1 MSNKNE
7 KIKNQ
12 EAAPPDANLSS
23 AAAVIENNAPIMD
36 PKLHAARYNRII
48 TRAILYFLL
57 SAGALVVLFPLIWMI
72 LTAMKQ
78 PGTAFKF
85 SFLPDSLSYEGFS
98 KLYTLDNFKKVFAE
112 FNFMKYFF
120 NSIIVASLAAVFATT
135 FACMAGYV
143 FAKKNFIYKD
153 LLFYLL
159 VATMMIPGMMYLVPQ
174 FVITVKLGWFDTY
187 QGLIIPHLANIFGV
201 FMMRQFMRSIPD
213 SLIEAAKLDG
223 ASEWQI
229 FTIIIV
235 PMAMPIIV
243 TLFLLTFLF
252 HWSNFI
258 WQLVITK
265 PGSAILT
272 IPVGLAYFS
281 GPHGSEW
288 ELMMAAS
295 CFSII
300 PMAVLF
306 LIAQN
311 FFIEGMTKGAVKE

>member
-1 MSNKNE
+1 MNINEMKDKINRNTKN
-7 KIKNQ
+7 
-12 EAAPPDANLSS
+12 
-23 AAAVIENNAPIMD
+23 
-36 PKLHAARYNRII
+36 I
-48 TRAILYFLL
+48 TRFFLYALLACGAI
-57 SAGALVVLFPLIWMI
+57 VVLFPLFWMI
-72 LTAMKQ
+72 LTAFKT

-85 SFLPDSLSYEGFS
+85 SFLPGAGEDFS
-98 KLYTLDNFKKVFAE
+98 KLYTLDNFRKVLSE
-112 FNFMKYFF
+112 FNFMKYFI
-120 NSIIVASLAAVFATT
+120 NSIIVASLAALFATT
-135 FACMAGYV
+135 FSCMAGYV
-143 FAKKNFIYKD
+143 FAKKDFVGKEII
-153 LLFYLL
+153 FYLL

-174 FVITVKLGWFDTY
+174 FVITIKLGWFDTY

-213 SLIEAAKLDG
+213 SLLEAAKLDG

-235 PMAMPIIV
+235 PLSMPIIV

-265 PGSAILT
+265 PGSSILT
-272 IPVGLAYFS
+272 LPVGLAYFS

-288 ELMMAAS
+288 EMMMAAS

-300 PMAVLF
+300 PIAVLF

>member
-1 MSNKNE
+1 MSKNKE
-7 KIKNQ
+7 IKDNT
-12 EAAPPDANLSS
+12 AVSRPGGAPV
-23 AAAVIENNAPIMD
+23 AAARAGESALD
-36 PKLHAARYNRII
+36 AKLHAMRRNRMIS
-48 TRAILYFLL
+48 RAILYSLL
-57 SAGALVVLFPLIWMI
+57 TLGALIVLFPLLWMI

-85 SFLPDSLSYEGFS
+85 SFLPESFSYDGFS
-98 KLYTLDNFKKVFAE
+98 KIYTLDNFRKVFAE

-153 LLFYLL
+153 LLFYTL

-187 QGLIIPHLANIFGV
+187 QGLIVPHLANIFGV

-223 ASEWQI
+223 ASEWQV

-300 PMAVLF
+300 PMALLF
-306 LIAQN
+306 LVAQN

>member
-1 MSNKNE
+1 MSNNNE
-7 KIKNQ
+7 KIKKQ
-12 EAAPPDANLSS
+12 PDAVPVPAQDG
-23 AAAVIENNAPIMD
+23 AAAIKHEDNALKAKM
-36 PKLHAARYNRII
+36 HALKYNRII
-48 TRAILYFLL
+48 TRAILYFMLTM
-57 SAGALVVLFPLIWMI
+57 GALVVLFPLIWMI

-85 SFLPDSLSYEGFS
+85 SFIPESLSYEGFS
-98 KLYTLDNFKKVFAE
+98 KLYTLENFKKVFAE

-153 LLFYLL
+153 LIFYML

-223 ASEWQI
+223 ASEWQV

-300 PMAVLF
+300 PMAILF
-306 LIAQN
+306 LVAQN